1 EAKEAKDPRLH
12 RVIET
17 RTFKPRYRPDPYK
30 VQREAKSNDSPAGA
44 SATHSVGD
52 EHPRTRLQTSN
63 KAGSGVSTGPTLHQP
78 QPSDSESKKRIAGSS
93 SLQKGAHKRTRPG

>member
-12 RVIET
+12 RVIQT
-17 RTFKPRYRPDPYK
+17 HRFKPRYRLDPYK

-52 EHPRTRLQTSN
+52 EHPRTRSQSSN
-63 KAGSGVSTGPTLHQP
+63 KAGSATGPTLHQP
-78 QPSDSESKKRIAGSS
+78 QPSDSKSKRRFAGSS
-93 SLQKGAHKRTRPG
+93 SLQKGAHKRTLPG